1 MGGRGTD
8 DDDTLERHTDT
19 NKLTRHTARK
29 KERKNTDNPRE
40 GLEPKRK
47 KENREVFFL
56 FLAALSGA
64 ALPLKTAGP
73 GLCYSPNTA
82 SACSLCYHRRCLASS
97 VSCGGCSR
105 AGSASSGRTCA
116 ARDIG
121 CVPPAASCRAEAPAR
136 PQVVVSA
143 TRLELARLEL
153 VVDAWNQVLG
163 WAGLCLASGSA
174 RRIAVAMPWAA
185 PLPSGSRVEVHGLRA
200 TLQRLPVALPTAEDG
215 PASAAASPAPP
226 PAAAMAAVAAVAG
239 AEGGGGEGL
248 EEGEEEVRRMEASG
262 LTALSS
268 LSFRLLRA
276 VEARDTSETRPRHVT
291 SETLPRHFRDT
302 SETPPPLACREARA
316 REGRDRTEL
325 RTPSLLLTPCRFASC
340 VSSHPGFS
348 SRKEARVTRL
358 GERLCCQVGVYDAKI
373 ALERP
378 SGGGAA
384 GAQTARECEIPFS
397 LSTFSGDAQPNRS
410 RTRTRCSDYT
420 ARATRL
426 KAVHSRPNVRS

>member
-1 MGGRGTD
+1 M
-8 DDDTLERHTDT
+8 
-19 NKLTRHTARK
+19 
-29 KERKNTDNPRE
+29 
-40 GLEPKRK
+40 
-47 KENREVFFL
+47 
-56 FLAALSGA
+56 
-64 ALPLKTAGP
+64 
-73 GLCYSPNTA
+73 
-82 SACSLCYHRRCLASS
+82 
-97 VSCGGCSR
+97 
-105 AGSASSGRTCA
+105 
-116 ARDIG
+116 
-121 CVPPAASCRAEAPAR
+121 
-136 PQVVVSA
+136 VSA

-200 TLQRLPVALPTAEDG
+200 TLQRLPATLPTAEDG

-358 GERLCCQVGVYDAKI
+358 ASTTRRLRSRGRRAAVRLARRLREN
-373 ALERP
+373 ARP
-378 SGGGAA
+378 PSLFRP
-384 GAQTARECEIPFS
+384 TRE
-397 LSTFSGDAQPNRS
+397 TRS
-410 RTRTRCSDYT
+410 RTGAAH
-420 ARATRL
+420 ARGDLTTL
-426 KAVHSRPNVRS
+426 L